1 MEECESLC
9 SKLAIMVNGKFKCIG
24 SQQHLKNKFNKGF
37 KLLTKLRDK
46 QIVAELEEF
55 LKSRLGSVEM
65 TEEYATTLQW
75 AVMEDE
81 PLAKIFAVV
90 EEAKQRFDLVDYSVS
105 QTTLE
110 QVFIN
115 FAQSQVICR
124 GVVTYWGKCEG
135 NHDRTHSHFCAF
147 ACCAG

>member
-81 PLAKIFAVV
+81 RLAKIFAVV
-90 EEAKQRFDLVDYSVS
+90 EEAKHRFDLVDYSVS

-124 GVVTYWGKCEG
+124 WVVTYWGKCEV
-135 NHDRTHSHFCAF
+135 NHDRTHLHFCAF